1 MTVIHQDQWSKN
13 QYSLALRNVRL
24 DEAGHAPDR
33 LLLRLGSSLM
43 KTSSAFGLIS
53 FGLLSSRGRRFCWIE
68 PFCWQFDSRW
78 WLFQGSSCQLD
89 RWRGRSLWFCQ
100 TLSSQARLY
109 ALDSPGGQISKKP
122 GSYLPLPLNPTRSK
136 KHLRHSLH
144 RAEIPLE
151 L

>member
-24 DEAGHAPDR
+24 YEAGHDSDR
-33 LLLRLGSSLM
+33 LLFRLGSSLM
-43 KTSSAFGLIS
+43 KTSSAFSLIS

-68 PFCWQFDSRW
+68 SFYWQFYSRW

-109 ALDSPGGQISKKP
+109 ALDSPGGQIFKKP
-122 GSYLPLPLNPTRSK
+122 GSYLPLCPNPIHLT

-144 RAEIPLE
+144 RAEIPLV